1 MPFPSRLAS
10 YQATGLVAFG
20 SIFLF
25 ISILW
30 QHIASAAAASMIS
43 SLTYGTAEGRVGPAA
58 MALGWTAV
66 LCQFVAFAGIVLLIL
81 SIKVL
86 ADFVE

>member
-1 MPFPSRLAS
+1 M
-10 YQATGLVAFG
+10 ATHR
-20 SIFLF
+20 
-25 ISILW
+25 
-30 QHIASAAAASMIS
+30 QRS
-43 SLTYGTAEGRVGPAA
+43 SGIYDQQSYGTAEGRVGAAA

-66 LCQFVAFAGIVLLIL
+66 LCQFLAFAGIVLLIL